1 MDPDSTT
8 TPPTTDPQAPPPA
21 TPDTETPE
29 TPDLGDAGKKAIE
42 AERRARKAAEKQ
54 ANELAAKVKEFEDAS
69 KSESEKAAAR
79 AEAAE
84 DRAKTAEAKA
94 LRLEIA
100 DELQVPKEFR
110 EFLTGTDEDTIR
122 GQAEKVLTALTAA
135 TAGQRTT
142 PRPDPTQGAK
152 PPAGDDLDARIAEA
166 EKRGDIP
173 AVIALKRQKAYAPS
187 PT

>member
-1 MDPDSTT
+1 MQPDDTT
-8 TPPTTDPQAPPPA
+8 TPTTDPETTPPPA
-21 TPDTETPE
+21 TPDTETPD
-29 TPDLGDAGKKAIE
+29 TPDLGDGGKKAIE
-42 AERRARKAAEKQ
+42 AERRARKAADKR
-54 ANELAAKVKEFEDAS
+54 AADLEARVKEFEDAS
-69 KSESEKAAAR
+69 KSEAEKAAAR

-84 DRAKTAEAKA
+84 ERAKAAESKA

-110 EFLTGTDEDTIR
+110 EFLTGTDDDTIR
-122 GQAEKVLTALTAA
+122 AQAEKVLTALSAA